1 MTLSRIL
8 RAAAALAVTALGLSA
23 CGSQQ
28 AAPASGGNDR
38 STSVVV
44 GLTYIPNVQFAPAY
58 VAVSEGIFTD
68 NGVDASVRHHG
79 SDEGLFTAL
88 LAGEE
93 DVVIASG
100 DEAAVASTQG
110 MDLVSIGSYYRDY
123 PGTVIVRSDSPIQSL
138 ADLKGATI
146 GIPGEYGSNWY
157 ATLAALQGAG
167 LTLADVTV
175 SSIGYTQQAA
185 LTQGDVDAVVGF
197 SNNDLVQMRLAGL
210 DVRSIGLPDDAPLIG
225 ASIITTRAWA
235 ASHPDQARGVVASLG
250 AAMEAIHQRPDAA
263 IEATVAQTGTDSGAE
278 AAARAVLEAT
288 DPLWVDQSGSAN
300 TAQDLERWGM
310 MADFLRQ
317 INAVTTDI
325 DVSSVVTNDY
335 AAAPR
340 SS

>member
-28 AAPASGGNDR
+28 AAPASGGNTR

-58 VAVSEGIFTD
+58 VAVSEGIFAD

-123 PGTVIVRSDSPIQSL
+123 PGTVIVRGDSPIQSL

-185 LTQGDVDAVVGF
+185 LAQGDVDAVVGF

-235 ASHPDQARGVVASLG
+235 SSHPDQARGVIASLG

-263 IEATVAQTGTDSGAE
+263 IEATMAQTGADSGDE

-288 DPLWVDQSGSAN
+288 DPLWVDESGSAN

-325 DVSSVVTNDY
+325 DVAAVVTNDY
-335 AAAPR
+335 APSPR

>member
-58 VAVSEGIFTD
+58 VAVSEGIFAN

-123 PGTVIVRSDSPIQSL
+123 PGTVIVRDDSPIQSL

-185 LTQGDVDAVVGF
+185 LKQGDVDAVVGF

-263 IEATVAQTGTDSGAE
+263 IEATMAQTGTDSGAE

>member
-123 PGTVIVRSDSPIQSL
+123 PGTVIVRDDSPIQSL

-197 SNNDLVQMRLAGL
+197 SNNDIVQMRLAGL

-263 IEATVAQTGTDSGAE
+263 IEATMAQTGTDSGTE
-278 AAARAVLEAT
+278 AATRAVLEAT

>member
-58 VAVSEGIFTD
+58 VAVSEGIFTG

-123 PGTVIVRSDSPIQSL
+123 PGTVIVRDDSPIQSL

-197 SNNDLVQMRLAGL
+197 SNNDLVQMGLAGL

-263 IEATVAQTGTDSGAE
+263 IEATMAQTGTDSGAE

>member
-58 VAVSEGIFTD
+58 VAVSEGIFTG

-123 PGTVIVRSDSPIQSL
+123 PGTVIVRDDSPIQSL

-167 LTLADVTV
+167 LTLADV
-175 SSIGYTQQAA
+175 YRY
-185 LTQGDVDAVVGF
+185 L
-197 SNNDLVQMRLAGL
+197 
-210 DVRSIGLPDDAPLIG
+210 
-225 ASIITTRAWA
+225 
-235 ASHPDQARGVVASLG
+235 
-250 AAMEAIHQRPDAA
+250 
-263 IEATVAQTGTDSGAE
+263 
-278 AAARAVLEAT
+278 
-288 DPLWVDQSGSAN
+288 
-300 TAQDLERWGM
+300 
-310 MADFLRQ
+310 
-317 INAVTTDI
+317 
-325 DVSSVVTNDY
+325 
-335 AAAPR
+335 
-340 SS
+340 

>member
-263 IEATVAQTGTDSGAE
+263 IEATMAQTGTDSGAE

>member
-58 VAVSEGIFTD
+58 VAVSEGIFTG

-123 PGTVIVRSDSPIQSL
+123 PGTVIVRGDSPIQSL

-157 ATLAALQGAG
+157 ATLAALQGVG

-235 ASHPDQARGVVASLG
+235 ASHPDQARGVIASLG

-263 IEATVAQTGTDSGAE
+263 IEATMAQTGTDSGAE

-288 DPLWVDQSGSAN
+288 DPLWVDESGSAN

>member
-28 AAPASGGNDR
+28 AAPASGANDR

-123 PGTVIVRSDSPIQSL
+123 PGTVIVRDDSPIQSL

-210 DVRSIGLPDDAPLIG
+210 DVRPIGLPDDAPLIG

-263 IEATVAQTGTDSGAE
+263 IEATMAQTGTDSGAE

-288 DPLWVDQSGSAN
+288 DPLWVDQSGIAN
-300 TAQDLERWGM
+300 TAQNLERWGM

-325 DVSSVVTNDY
+325 DVSAVVTNDY

>member
-28 AAPASGGNDR
+28 AAPDSSGTDR
-38 STSVVV
+38 SASVVV

-123 PGTVIVRSDSPIQSL
+123 PGTVIVRDDSPIQSL

-210 DVRSIGLPDDAPLIG
+210 DVRSIGLPDDAPLVG

-263 IEATVAQTGTDSGAE
+263 IEATMAQTGTDSGAE

-288 DPLWVDQSGSAN
+288 DPLWVDESGSAN

>member
-8 RAAAALAVTALGLSA
+8 RAAAALAVMALGLSA

-28 AAPASGGNDR
+28 AAPASGGKDR

-58 VAVSEGIFTD
+58 VAVSEGIFAN

-210 DVRSIGLPDDAPLIG
+210 DVRSIDLPDDAPLIG

-235 ASHPDQARGVVASLG
+235 ASHADEARGVVASLG

-263 IEATVAQTGTDSGAE
+263 IEATMAQTGTDSGAE
-278 AAARAVLEAT
+278 AAARAVLKAT

-325 DVSSVVTNDY
+325 DVSAVVTNDY
-335 AAAPR
+335 APAPR

>member
-68 NGVDASVRHHG
+68 NGVDAFVRHHG

-123 PGTVIVRSDSPIQSL
+123 PGTVIVRDDSPIQSL

-263 IEATVAQTGTDSGAE
+263 IEATMAQTGTDSGAE

-288 DPLWVDQSGSAN
+288 DPLWVDESGSAN

>member
-235 ASHPDQARGVVASLG
+235 ASHPDQARGVVASLS

-263 IEATVAQTGTDSGAE
+263 IEATMAQTGTDSGAE

-288 DPLWVDQSGSAN
+288 DPLWVDESGSAN

>member
-123 PGTVIVRSDSPIQSL
+123 PGTVIVRDDSPIQSL

-197 SNNDLVQMRLAGL
+197 SNNDLVQMRLAGQ
-210 DVRSIGLPDDAPLIG
+210 DVRSIDLPDDAPLIG

-235 ASHPDQARGVVASLG
+235 ASHADEARGVVASLG

-263 IEATVAQTGTDSGAE
+263 IEATMAQTGTDSGAE

-325 DVSSVVTNDY
+325 DVSAAVTNDY
-335 AAAPR
+335 APAPR

>member
-123 PGTVIVRSDSPIQSL
+123 PGTVIVRDDSPIQSL

-175 SSIGYTQQAA
+175 
-185 LTQGDVDAVVGF
+185 
-197 SNNDLVQMRLAGL
+197 
-210 DVRSIGLPDDAPLIG
+210 
-225 ASIITTRAWA
+225 
-235 ASHPDQARGVVASLG
+235 
-250 AAMEAIHQRPDAA
+250 
-263 IEATVAQTGTDSGAE
+263 
-278 AAARAVLEAT
+278 
-288 DPLWVDQSGSAN
+288 
-300 TAQDLERWGM
+300 
-310 MADFLRQ
+310 
-317 INAVTTDI
+317 
-325 DVSSVVTNDY
+325 
-335 AAAPR
+335 
-340 SS
+340 

>member
-123 PGTVIVRSDSPIQSL
+123 PGTVIVRDDSPIQSL

-167 LTLADVTV
+167 LTLADVTI

-185 LTQGDVDAVVGF
+185 LKQGDVDAVVGF

-263 IEATVAQTGTDSGAE
+263 IEATMAQTGTDSGAE

-325 DVSSVVTNDY
+325 DVSAVVTNDY

>member
-68 NGVDASVRHHG
+68 NAVDASVRHHG

-123 PGTVIVRSDSPIQSL
+123 PGTVIVRDDSPIQSL

-263 IEATVAQTGTDSGAE
+263 IEATMAQTGTDSGAE

-288 DPLWVDQSGSAN
+288 DPLWVDESGSAN

>member
-1 MTLSRIL
+1 
-8 RAAAALAVTALGLSA
+8 
-23 CGSQQ
+23 
-28 AAPASGGNDR
+28 
-38 STSVVV
+38 
-44 GLTYIPNVQFAPAY
+44 
-58 VAVSEGIFTD
+58 
-68 NGVDASVRHHG
+68 
-79 SDEGLFTAL
+79 
-88 LAGEE
+88 
-93 DVVIASG
+93 
-100 DEAAVASTQG
+100 

-123 PGTVIVRSDSPIQSL
+123 PGTVIVRDDSPIQSL

-250 AAMEAIHQRPDAA
+250 AAMEAIHERPDAA
-263 IEATVAQTGTDSGAE
+263 IEATMAQTGTDSGAE

-288 DPLWVDQSGSAN
+288 DPLWVDESGSAN

>member
-8 RAAAALAVTALGLSA
+8 RAAAVLAVTALGLSA

-123 PGTVIVRSDSPIQSL
+123 PGTVIVRDDSPIQSL

-250 AAMEAIHQRPDAA
+250 AAMEVIHQRPDAA
-263 IEATVAQTGTDSGAE
+263 IEATMAQTGTDSGAE

>member
-28 AAPASGGNDR
+28 AAPDSGGKDR

-123 PGTVIVRSDSPIQSL
+123 PGTVIVRDDSPIQSL

-197 SNNDLVQMRLAGL
+197 SNNDLVQMRLADQ
-210 DVRSIGLPDDAPLIG
+210 DVRSIDLPDDAPLVG

-263 IEATVAQTGTDSGAE
+263 IEATMAQTGTDSGAE

>member
-123 PGTVIVRSDSPIQSL
+123 PGTVIVRDDSPIQSL

-263 IEATVAQTGTDSGAE
+263 IEATMAQTGTDSGAE

-325 DVSSVVTNDY
+325 DVSAVVTNDY

>member
-123 PGTVIVRSDSPIQSL
+123 PGTVIVRDDSPIQSL

-185 LTQGDVDAVVGF
+185 LAQGDVDAVVGF

-235 ASHPDQARGVVASLG
+235 SSHPDQARGVVASLG

-263 IEATVAQTGTDSGAE
+263 IEATMAQTGTDSGAE

-288 DPLWVDQSGSAN
+288 DPLWVDESGSAN
-300 TAQDLERWGM
+300 TAQDLERWGA

-325 DVSSVVTNDY
+325 DVAAVVTNDY
-335 AAAPR
+335 APSPR

>member
-28 AAPASGGNDR
+28 AAPASGGKDW
-38 STSVVV
+38 SASVVV

-58 VAVSEGIFTD
+58 VAVSEGIFAN

-123 PGTVIVRSDSPIQSL
+123 PGTVIVRSDSSIQSL
-138 ADLKGATI
+138 DDLKGATI

-157 ATLAALQGAG
+157 ATLAALQGVG
-167 LTLADVTV
+167 LTLADVTI

-185 LTQGDVDAVVGF
+185 LKQGDVDAVVGF
-197 SNNDLVQMRLAGL
+197 SNNDLVQMRLAGQ
-210 DVRSIGLPDDAPLIG
+210 DVRSIDLPDDAPLVG
-225 ASIITTRAWA
+225 ASLITTRAWA
-235 ASHPDQARGVVASLG
+235 ASHADEARGVVASLG
-250 AAMEAIHQRPDAA
+250 AAMEAIHERPDAA
-263 IEATVAQTGTDSGAE
+263 IEATMAQTGADSGAE
-278 AAARAVLEAT
+278 AAGRAVLEAT
-288 DPLWVDQSGSAN
+288 DPLWVDESGSAN

-317 INAVTTDI
+317 INAVTTDS
-325 DVSSVVTNDY
+325 DGSAVVTNDY
-335 AAAPR
+335 APAPR

>member
-123 PGTVIVRSDSPIQSL
+123 PGTVIVRDDSLIQSL

-263 IEATVAQTGTDSGAE
+263 IEATMAQTGTDSGAE

>member
-58 VAVSEGIFTD
+58 VAVSEGIFAD

-123 PGTVIVRSDSPIQSL
+123 PGTVIVRGDSPIQSL

-157 ATLAALQGAG
+157 ATLAALQGVG

-235 ASHPDQARGVVASLG
+235 SSHPDQARGVIASLG

-263 IEATVAQTGTDSGAE
+263 IEATMAQTGTDSGAE

-288 DPLWVDQSGSAN
+288 DPLWVDESGSAN

-335 AAAPR
+335 APAPR

>member
-23 CGSQQ
+23 CGTQQ

-123 PGTVIVRSDSPIQSL
+123 PGTVIVRDDSPIQSL

-263 IEATVAQTGTDSGAE
+263 IEATMAQTGTDSGAE

>member
-123 PGTVIVRSDSPIQSL
+123 PGTVIVRDDSPIQSL
-138 ADLKGATI
+138 ADLKGAQAVMDR
-146 GIPGEYGSNWY
+146 GI
-157 ATLAALQGAG
+157 T
-167 LTLADVTV
+167 
-175 SSIGYTQQAA
+175 
-185 LTQGDVDAVVGF
+185 
-197 SNNDLVQMRLAGL
+197 GL
-210 DVRSIGLPDDAPLIG
+210 DIVKG
-225 ASIITTRAWA
+225 
-235 ASHPDQARGVVASLG
+235 
-250 AAMEAIHQRPDAA
+250 
-263 IEATVAQTGTDSGAE
+263 
-278 AAARAVLEAT
+278 LEA
-288 DPLWVDQSGSAN
+288 GGFH
-300 TAQDLERWGM
+300 ERE
-310 MADFLRQ
+310 ALDR
-317 INAVTTDI
+317 IVTE
-325 DVSSVVTNDY
+325 
-335 AAAPR
+335 
-340 SS
+340 

>member
-58 VAVSEGIFTD
+58 VAVSEGIFAG

-123 PGTVIVRSDSPIQSL
+123 PGTVIVRDDSPIQSL

-263 IEATVAQTGTDSGAE
+263 IEATMAQTGTDSGAE

-288 DPLWVDQSGSAN
+288 DPLWVDESGSAN
-300 TAQDLERWGM
+300 TAQDLERWGA

-325 DVSSVVTNDY
+325 DVSAVVTNDY